1 LLISSAR
8 PHTSKL
14 LASSTQGN
22 ANVIVHHIHFFI
34 ISTYAITYS
43 VNLDNTK
50 TLPRDPEIGFMVV
63 TFGFNGRRRRWQICV
78 CRRSDSMAGAG
89 DDGDRGCRWLRQ
101 WRGGQRDAAAVMPPT
116 ELGIVGSGKL
126 DAHYMYV
133 HDQYFTH
140 TTRLQHFR

>member
-1 LLISSAR
+1 
-8 PHTSKL
+8 
-14 LASSTQGN
+14 
-22 ANVIVHHIHFFI
+22 
-34 ISTYAITYS
+34 
-43 VNLDNTK
+43 
-50 TLPRDPEIGFMVV
+50 MV
-63 TFGFNGRRRRWQICV
+63 GEGDGRFVFVDVQIQWPAQE
-78 CRRSDSMAGAG
+78 MT
-89 DDGDRGCRWLRQ
+89 GDRGCRWRRQ